1 MTWMEIMEYRTGTN
15 KKEINSM
22 SRVSTRISLTS
33 KMPLWSCV
41 AKWYNLCQFAIS
53 RICWNVFEGNSLLR
67 CVLVLSSKR
76 FLHCVIRGI
85 FQRSW
90 LYPFPG
96 LYKFNS
102 KISEMPAVDMDLEW
116 HQWTLVAVLWISLN
130 ILCCSCSY
138 TDWDQHTF
146 CLPFQ
151 RLRRLR
157 VY

>member
-22 SRVSTRISLTS
+22 QSRISTRISLTS

-53 RICWNVFEGNSLLR
+53 RICWNVFEENSLLC

-116 HQWTLVAVLWISLN
+116 HGPMDLGGCSMN

-138 TDWDQHTF
+138 SYG
-146 CLPFQ
+146 
-151 RLRRLR
+151 LRSTHVLLTISETT
-157 VY
+157 